1 MDKVSLVTGAS
12 GFIGSHLVELLV
24 NKGHKVRVLI
34 RYSSELELGKLSYL
48 PTEILDQIEIVR
60 GDIKEY
66 NICAEIVKD
75 CDYIFHLAALVSI
88 TYSYQN
94 PNEFIQTNVL
104 GTSNLLN
111 AALKV
116 KGLKRFSYISSS
128 GVYGASNYLPI
139 DEGHSIA
146 PISPYAVSKT
156 SADLLTMAYS
166 NTYQLPVTVI
176 RLFNTYG
183 PRQSNIAVIPSIIE
197 QCIHEKEVSLGNL
210 FPKRDFIYIQD
221 AVDGIFNATTRLT
234 GVNNVFNLGTGK
246 MTSIKNLL
254 DIILTNFDAD
264 INVISSKHQKK
275 RSVDQDEIVANIER
289 IQNRINWSPQYSLEE
304 GLRET
309 INWYR
314 VKEFK
319 EDLQIY

>member
-1 MDKVSLVTGAS
+1 MNRISLVTGAS

-24 NKGHKVRVLI
+24 KHGHKVRVLI
-34 RYSSELELGKLSYL
+34 RYSSDLELGKLNYL
-48 PTEILDQIEIVR
+48 SPAILSQIEIVR

-66 NICAEIVKD
+66 NICTEIVKD
-75 CDYIFHLAALVSI
+75 CDYIFHLAAMISI

-111 AALKV
+111 AALNV

-128 GVYGASNYLPI
+128 GVYGSSKYLPI
-139 DEGHSIA
+139 DEQHSIA

-156 SADLLTMAYS
+156 SADLLTMAYA
-166 NTYQLPVTVI
+166 NTFDLPVTVI

-197 QCIHEKEVSLGNL
+197 QCIHDRKVSLGNL
-210 FPKRDFIYIQD
+210 FPKRDFLYVQD
-221 AVDGIFNATTRLT
+221 AVDGIYNATTNIAGTNQL
-234 GVNNVFNLGTGK
+234 FNLGTGK

-254 DIILTNFDAD
+254 ELIVSYFETEIAFN
-264 INVISSKHQKK
+264 SSNKEKQ
-275 RSVDQDEIVANIER
+275 RSVDQDEIVANIEKLEKT
-289 IQNRINWSPQYSLEE
+289 INWSPRYTLEE
-304 GLRET
+304 GIEKT
-309 INWYR
+309 IDWYQNEK
-314 VKEFK
+314 V
-319 EDLQIY
+319 